1 MALKGLKGIQRKKIK
16 KVVVLTEAQKLANNE
31 RMAKLREA
39 RKLKNGNAPPKHI
52 HPSVVA
58 KPSSDPLNMDNVREW
73 ITHCKDLLTTQ
84 RNAVRQKIPGAL
96 MQVEKLRGYISDMDY
111 YLKNGDWISNYY
123 GKEAQTRIKW
133 RTIAESSGTN
143 EDFFTDNL
151 MIIKE
156 GRGKG
161 NVVRASEIESEDA

>member
-73 ITHCKDLLTTQ
+73 IAHSKDLLTF
-84 RNAVRQKIPGAL
+84 
-96 MQVEKLRGYISDMDY
+96 S
-111 YLKNGDWISNYY
+111 YLSLFFCGLK
-123 GKEAQTRIKW
+123 
-133 RTIAESSGTN
+133 ESSFLIN
-143 EDFFTDNL
+143 LSEPLPLFFIL
-151 MIIKE
+151 
-156 GRGKG
+156 
-161 NVVRASEIESEDA
+161 